1 MQTQKNVKKAMILAA
16 GVGSRLEPL
25 TNTVPKPI
33 TPICNQACM
42 DIILNN
48 LKACGIENVIANTH
62 YLANKI
68 RELYKK
74 NPILPIKFLNETNL
88 SGTAGGLKKCEPFFN
103 DEENFVVLSSD
114 GLCDINLNDVIK
126 SHLES
131 NAIATLV
138 TKEISKNDV
147 YKYGVIV
154 TDENNFVTKFQE
166 KPKVE
171 DALSR
176 QINTGIYVFNKR
188 IFGYIPQNTFFDFAK
203 NVFPALL
210 KNKEKINTYN
220 YKGYWTD
227 IGTIE
232 EYVRCNNDVFEN
244 NIHLKNIN
252 ILNFDEGRLISNTNL
267 LNLPQSLKLEGN
279 CVIGKNCQI
288 GENVRLKN
296 VIIWDNVII
305 KSDVTLENVV
315 VGNDFIISESF
326 YNKILANQ
334 KELVTV

>member
-1 MQTQKNVKKAMILAA
+1 MHTQKNVKKAMILAA

-33 TPICNQACM
+33 TPISNQACM
-42 DIILNN
+42 DIILDN
-48 LKACGIENVIANTH
+48 LKACGIENVVANTH

-68 RELYKK
+68 HEFYKK
-74 NPILPIKFLNETNL
+74 NPILPIEFLNEATL
-88 SGTAGGLKKCEPFFN
+88 SGTAGGLKKCEPFFK
-103 DEENFVVLSSD
+103 DEESFVVLSSD

-126 SHLES
+126 AHLES
-131 NAIATLV
+131 NAIATIV

-166 KPKVE
+166 KPRVE

-176 QINTGIYVFNKR
+176 QINTGIYIFNKR
-188 IFGYIPQNTFFDFAK
+188 IFEFIPQNTFFDFAK
-203 NVFPALL
+203 NVFPVLL

-227 IGTIE
+227 IGTID
-232 EYVRCNNDVFEN
+232 EYVKCNNDVFEN

-252 ILNFDEGRLISNTNL
+252 ILNLGNGKLISDTRIE
-267 LNLPQSLKLEGN
+267 NLPKSLILEGN

-288 GENVRLKN
+288 GENVKLKN
-296 VIIWDNVII
+296 VIIWDNVTI

-315 VGNDFIISESF
+315 VGNDFIVCKSF
-326 YNKILANQ
+326 KTKILANQ
-334 KELVTV
+334 KELITL